1 MSPVADSPMKV
12 VPSIEPS
19 SKKLRS
25 DPLLDVPIKLQ
36 IAKLSE
42 NATIPTRGS
51 ARAAGYDLYSAEVRI
66 LSTNYYISSLPSP
79 RTPKFLPEARDSS
92 KLISRLKCPAEP
104 TAELHPGLAS
114 LGKTTSTSV
123 PEWWTRIT
131 GEMLVSSFS
140 SFFYFSLQL

>member
-25 DPLLDVPIKLQ
+25 DPLYDAPIKLQ

-66 LSTNYYISSLPSP
+66 LSTN
-79 RTPKFLPEARDSS
+79 
-92 KLISRLKCPAEP
+92 
-104 TAELHPGLAS
+104 
-114 LGKTTSTSV
+114 
-123 PEWWTRIT
+123 
-131 GEMLVSSFS
+131 
-140 SFFYFSLQL
+140 

>member
-19 SKKLRS
+19 PKKSRS
-25 DPLLDVPIKLQ
+25 DPLYDAPIKLQ

-66 LSTNYYISSLPSP
+66 LSTN
-79 RTPKFLPEARDSS
+79 
-92 KLISRLKCPAEP
+92 
-104 TAELHPGLAS
+104 
-114 LGKTTSTSV
+114 
-123 PEWWTRIT
+123 
-131 GEMLVSSFS
+131 
-140 SFFYFSLQL
+140 

>member
-19 SKKLRS
+19 PKKLRS
-25 DPLLDVPIKLQ
+25 DPLYDAPIKLQ

-66 LSTNYYISSLPSP
+66 LSTN
-79 RTPKFLPEARDSS
+79 
-92 KLISRLKCPAEP
+92 
-104 TAELHPGLAS
+104 
-114 LGKTTSTSV
+114 
-123 PEWWTRIT
+123 
-131 GEMLVSSFS
+131 
-140 SFFYFSLQL
+140 